1 MVTGFPAERFR
12 FGICGLMVDG
22 PGQAALEALMAA
34 TRGRLARWAALGV
47 LLWMPV
53 ASAQQ
58 VSPEDTDSLT
68 LSRTLSVGIAP
79 GLMRLDTNFKF
90 TDRESGRSLFIDAE
104 GSMELP
110 DVRTIPLIYGYWRP
124 SPKHGL
130 GFGYFSIYR
139 DSELVAIDRNFGDL
153 RLDGRATLT
162 DDTRFYALT
171 YNYTFFQ
178 DSRAFLF
185 ASFGIKAIDLEY
197 QFDAAG
203 VLSLDGEPIESG
215 VYSETLDQFA
225 PIPLIGIDA
234 WFALTDKWSFG
245 ARAAFVA
252 GDISDV
258 RAVITESS
266 IRAKYA
272 FNDNV
277 GIIMGINYF
286 DGDITVNDTDEKTEV
301 NYGFDGI
308 LLGVDVGF

>member
-1 MVTGFPAERFR
+1 
-12 FGICGLMVDG
+12 MVDG

-34 TRGRLARWAALGV
+34 TRGRLARWAVLGV

-252 GDISDV
+252 GEISDV

>member
-1 MVTGFPAERFR
+1 
-12 FGICGLMVDG
+12 
-22 PGQAALEALMAA
+22 
-34 TRGRLARWAALGV
+34 
-47 LLWMPV
+47 
-53 ASAQQ
+53 
-58 VSPEDTDSLT
+58 
-68 LSRTLSVGIAP
+68 
-79 GLMRLDTNFKF
+79 
-90 TDRESGRSLFIDAE
+90 
-104 GSMELP
+104 MELP
-110 DVRTIPLIYGYWRP
+110 EVRTIPLIYGYWRP
-124 SPKHGL
+124 SSKHGL
-130 GFGYFSIYR
+130 GFGYFSVRR

-153 RLDGRATLT
+153 SLDGRATLT
-162 DDTRFYALT
+162 DETRFYALT

-234 WFALTDKWSFG
+234 WFALTDNWSFG

-252 GDISDV
+252 GDVSDV

-272 FNDNV
+272 FNENI
-277 GIIMGINYF
+277 GLIMGINYF
-286 DGDITVNDTDEKTEV
+286 DGDITINDTDRKTEI
-301 NYGFDGI
+301 NYGFDGL
-308 LLGVDVGF
+308 LLGIDVGF